1 MVLGAQWD
9 LETDTSINEIRKE
22 MSVREVMTTNVVVA
36 NINSNVLEIAREMI
50 CHEVGSVI
58 ITDDNDP
65 VGIITETDII
75 SKVVINNMVPSAVMA
90 GTIMSSPIIATKPST
105 SVIEA
110 AEQMTRC
117 NIRRLVVIDG
127 DRMVGIITDR
137 DILSISPGLN
147 IILENLI
154 ELHRDESESDFEEE
168 TGIDRGICQ
177 RCGAYTDLT
186 LMNGLMLCEDCKE
199 EEGYYD

>member
-9 LETDTSINEIRKE
+9 LETDTSVNEIRKE
-22 MSVREVMTTNVVVA
+22 MSVREVMATNVVVA
-36 NINSNVLEIAREMI
+36 NINSSVLEIAREMI
-50 CHEVGSVI
+50 GQEVGSVI

-65 VGIITETDII
+65 VGIITEADII
-75 SKVVINNMVPSAVMA
+75 SKVVINDMVPSAVMA
-90 GTIMSSPIIATKPST
+90 DTIMSSPIIATKPST

-117 NIRRLVVIDG
+117 NIRRLAVIDG

-137 DILSISPGLN
+137 DILTISPGLN
-147 IILENLI
+147 TILENLI
-154 ELHRDESESDFEEE
+154 ELHRDESDFEEE
-168 TGIDRGICQ
+168 TGVDRGICQ

>member
-22 MSVREVMTTNVVVA
+22 MSVREVMTTNLVVA
-36 NINSNVLEIAREMI
+36 DINKSVLEIAQEMI
-50 CHEVGSVI
+50 RQKVGSVI
-58 ITDDNDP
+58 ITDDGDP

-75 SKVVINNMVPSAVMA
+75 SKVVINDAVPSTVVA
-90 GTIMSSPIIATKPST
+90 GQIMSSPIIATKPST
-105 SVIEA
+105 NVIEA

-117 NIRRLVVIDG
+117 NIRRLAVIDG
-127 DRMVGIITDR
+127 DKIVGIITDR
-137 DILSISPGLN
+137 DMLAISPSLN
-147 IILENLI
+147 TILESLI
-154 ELHRDESESDFEEE
+154 ELHRDESNFEDESGVE
-168 TGIDRGICQ
+168 RGICQ
-177 RCGAYTDLT
+177 GCGAYTDLT

>member
-1 MVLGAQWD
+1 MVLGAQWN
-9 LETDTSINEIRKE
+9 LGTDTSINKVRKE
-22 MSVREVMTTNVVVA
+22 MSVREIMTSSVVVA
-36 NINSNVLEIAREMI
+36 NINSSVLEIAQEMI
-50 CHEVGSVI
+50 SQKVGSVI
-58 ITDDNDP
+58 ITDNDDNP

-75 SKVVINNMVPSAVMA
+75 SKVVINNMVPSTVMA

-105 SVIEA
+105 GVIEA

-117 NIRRLVVIDG
+117 NIRRLAVKDG
-127 DRMVGIITDR
+127 DKIVAIITDR
-137 DILSISPGLN
+137 DILTISPSLN
-147 IILENLI
+147 TILESLI
-154 ELHRDESESDFEEE
+154 ELHRDENSFVDES
-168 TGIDRGICQ
+168 GIERGICQ

>member
-9 LETDTSINEIRKE
+9 LETDASINEIRKE
-22 MSVREVMTTNVVVA
+22 MSVREVMTSNVVVA
-36 NINSNVLEIAREMI
+36 NINSSVLEIAREMI
-50 CHEVGSVI
+50 CQKVGSVI
-58 ITDDNDP
+58 VTDDDDP
-65 VGIITETDII
+65 VGIITEADII
-75 SKVVINNMVPSAVMA
+75 SKVVVNNMVPSTVVA
-90 GTIMSSPIIATKPST
+90 GKIMSSPIIATKPST
-105 SVIEA
+105 NVIEA

-117 NIRRLVVIDG
+117 NIRRLAVIDG

-137 DILSISPGLN
+137 DILTISPGLN
-147 IILENLI
+147 TILESLI
-154 ELHRDESESDFEEE
+154 ELHRDEDNFVEES
-168 TGIDRGICQ
+168 GIERGICQ

>member
-1 MVLGAQWD
+1 MVLGVQRD
-9 LETDTSINEIRKE
+9 LETDISFKEIHKE

-36 NINSNVLEIAREMI
+36 DINSNVLEIAREMI
-50 CHEVGSVI
+50 CQEISSVI
-58 ITDDNDP
+58 IIDDNDP
-65 VGIITETDII
+65 VGIITEMDII
-75 SKVVINNMVPSAVMA
+75 SKVVINNMVPSSVMA
-90 GTIMSSPIIATKPST
+90 GTIMSSPIIATKPSI

-117 NIRRLVVIDG
+117 NIRRLAVIDG

-137 DILSISPGLN
+137 DILTISPGLN
-147 IILENLI
+147 TILESLI
-154 ELHRDESESDFEEE
+154 ELHRDESNFEEE
-168 TGIDRGICQ
+168 PGIERGICQ

>member
-9 LETDTSINEIRKE
+9 VETDTSINEIRKE
-22 MSVREVMTTNVVVA
+22 MSVREVMTSNVVVA
-36 NINSNVLEIAREMI
+36 NINSSVLEIAREMI
-50 CHEVGSVI
+50 NQNVGSVI
-58 ITDDNDP
+58 ITDDGDP

-75 SKVVINNMVPSAVMA
+75 SKVVVNNMMPSTIMA
-90 GTIMSSPIIATKPST
+90 GKIMSSPIIATKPST
-105 SVIEA
+105 NVIEA

-117 NIRRLVVIDG
+117 NIRRLAVIDG
-127 DRMVGIITDR
+127 GRMVGIITDR
-137 DILSISPGLN
+137 DILTISPGLN
-147 IILENLI
+147 TILESLI
-154 ELHRDESESDFEEE
+154 ELHRDEDNFVEES
-168 TGIDRGICQ
+168 GIERGICQ

>member
-9 LETDTSINEIRKE
+9 LKTDTSINEIRKE
-22 MSVREVMTTNVVVA
+22 MSVREVMTSNVVVA
-36 NINSNVLEIAREMI
+36 NINSSVLEIAREMI
-50 CHEVGSVI
+50 SQKVGSVI
-58 ITDDNDP
+58 ITDGGDP

-75 SKVVINNMVPSAVMA
+75 SKVVINNMMPATIVA
-90 GTIMSSPIIATKPST
+90 GNIMSSPIIATKPST
-105 SVIEA
+105 NVIEA

-117 NIRRLVVIDG
+117 NIRRLAVIDG
-127 DRMVGIITDR
+127 DRIVGIITDR
-137 DILSISPGLN
+137 DILIVSPGLN
-147 IILENLI
+147 TILESLI
-154 ELHRDESESDFEEE
+154 ELHRDEDNFAEES
-168 TGIDRGICQ
+168 GIERGICQ

>member
-9 LETDTSINEIRKE
+9 LETDTSVREIRKE

-36 NINSNVLEIAREMI
+36 NINFSVLEIAQQMI
-50 CHEVGSVI
+50 RQNVDSVI
-58 ITDDNDP
+58 VTEDDDP

-75 SKVVINNMVPSAVMA
+75 SKVVINNMIPNTVVA

-105 SVIEA
+105 NVIEA

-117 NIRRLVVIDG
+117 NIRRLAVIDG

-137 DILSISPGLN
+137 DLLAISPGLN
-147 IILENLI
+147 TILESLI
-154 ELHRDESESDFEEE
+154 ELHRDESNFEEE
-168 TGIDRGICQ
+168 TGVERGICQ